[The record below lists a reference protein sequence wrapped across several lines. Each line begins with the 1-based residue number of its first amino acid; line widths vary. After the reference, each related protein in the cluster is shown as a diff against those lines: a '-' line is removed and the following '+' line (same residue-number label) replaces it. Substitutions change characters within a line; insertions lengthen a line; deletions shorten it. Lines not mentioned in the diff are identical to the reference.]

1 LNEYINKLD
10 TEKFI
15 TKFINAIKKNSI
27 DVIINKYNKII
38 RITSY
43 FYLDYSKSS

>member
-1 LNEYINKLD
+1 
-10 TEKFI
+10 
-15 TKFINAIKKNSI
+15 
-27 DVIINKYNKII
+27 VIINKYNKII